1 MNLSDFWDSINDLC
15 SPLPLESEATL
26 HLPSR
31 PPGREAFPLLD
42 GAQLVASIAAPIR
55 AIADGVVVQTDPL
68 TILHR
73 NNLLSRYCWDGSS
86 DVSSGASVTCGQ
98 SVGRISDGASLH
110 FEIGASLYAPQCDPQ
125 HFMSLD
131 PRPVL
136 NQFLSSTPDRSVYNS
151 EGVKFDETCQVWR
164 GSVPLEAIPLF
175 LRRAIVAVEDRR
187 FYNHIGIDVARI
199 GKALLNNLRYRQ
211 IVEGASTITQQAARS
226 ALHIT
231 QRTWFR
237 KLIEIPIAL
246 ALERFHNKDKIL
258 ELYFNSIY
266 WGRGATNVAAA
277 AIDFFGKNVWALNL
291 KECALL
297 AALPN
302 HPLRW
307 EVSQA
312 DIARL
317 NGKIEIVL
325 RLMREQNVIDDFI
338 LAKARSQQ
346 YQLVLC

>member
-1 MNLSDFWDSINDLC
+1 MNLSDFLDSNNDLC
-15 SPLPLESEATL
+15 PPLALESGATL

-31 PPGREAFPLLD
+31 LPGREAFPLLD
-42 GAQLVASIAAPIR
+42 GAQLVTSNASAIR
-55 AIADGVVVQTDPL
+55 AIADGVVVQTAPL
-68 TILHR
+68 VIAHR
-73 NNLLSRYCWDGSS
+73 NNVLSLYHWDGSP
-86 DVSSGASVTCGQ
+86 DVVPGAPVTRGQ
-98 SVGRISDGASLH
+98 SIGRIAAGASLH
-110 FEIGASLYAPQCDPQ
+110 FQIGVSLNVPHCDPQ
-125 HFMSLD
+125 NFMSLD

-136 NQFLSSTPDRSVYNS
+136 NQPQALSNADTSL
-151 EGVKFDETCQVWR
+151 WR

-187 FYNHIGIDVARI
+187 FYDHRGIDVARM
-199 GKALLNNLRYRQ
+199 GKALLNNLRHRK
-211 IVEGASTITQQAARS
+211 IMEGASTITQQAARS

-246 ALERFHNKDKIL
+246 ALERFHDKDKIL

-307 EVSQA
+307 EVSAA

-317 NGKIEIVL
+317 EGKCEIVL
-325 RLMREQNVIDDFI
+325 RVMREQNVIDDFI
-338 LAKARSQQ
+338 LAKARSQP
-346 YQLVLC
+346 YQLVPC

>member
-1 MNLSDFWDSINDLC
+1 MNLSDFLDSANDLC
-15 SPLPLESEATL
+15 SPLALDSGATL

-42 GAQLVASIAAPIR
+42 GAQLVTSNASPIR
-55 AIADGVVVQTDPL
+55 AIAEGIVVQTDPL
-68 TILHR
+68 VIAHR
-73 NNLLSRYCWDGSS
+73 NNLLSLYRWDGSS
-86 DVSSGASVTCGQ
+86 DVSLGAPVTHGQ
-98 SVGRISDGASLH
+98 SVGRIGDGASLH
-110 FEIGASLYAPQCDPQ
+110 FEIGVSLYAPLCDPQ

-136 NQFLSSTPDRSVYNS
+136 NQFPAPINYDASL
-151 EGVKFDETCQVWR
+151 WR

-187 FYNHIGIDVARI
+187 FYDHRGIDVARI
-199 GKALLNNLRYRQ
+199 GKALLNNLRHRK
-211 IVEGASTITQQAARS
+211 IMEGASTITQQAARS

-246 ALERFHNKDKIL
+246 ALERFHDKDKIL

-307 EVSQA
+307 EVSEA
-312 DIARL
+312 DISRL
-317 NGKIEIVL
+317 EGKCKIVL